1 MTWRCE
7 DPAGRARPD
16 LLAALESW
24 TRAAEI
30 VRTRTVTVERA
41 LAPDGGVCAVK
52 RYRFPSLGRRIEAAF
67 RHTWLAV
74 PKARREMRSLARLR
88 ALGVP
93 AVEPL
98 GCGWRRDG
106 LGFVRD
112 SFLLTRWWPHPD
124 LARRLAAREELPD
137 AAWRALG
144 AALGT
149 LHARGVRHDG
159 LKPRNLLLGPGANGL
174 WEARLLDP
182 ARARFRSAPLGVAAA
197 ARDLA
202 ALHAVLAR
210 TPQGAR
216 EAFDAGYCSPS
227 FLNSAASA
235 GSTSAASPTM
245 P

>member
-1 MTWRCE
+1 VTWRCE
-7 DPAGRARPD
+7 DPGGRARPE

-30 VRTRTVTVERA
+30 VRTRTVTVERT
-41 LAPDGGVCAVK
+41 LAPDGGVCVVK
-52 RYRFPSLGRRIEAAF
+52 RYRFPVLGRRLEAAF

-88 ALGVP
+88 VQGVP

-98 GCGWRRDG
+98 GCGWRRDA

-124 LARRLAAREELPD
+124 LAGLLAAREELPD
-137 AAWRALG
+137 AAWRAVGETLG
-144 AALGT
+144 A
-149 LHARGVRHDG
+149 LHARGVRHGG
-159 LKPRNLLLGPGANGL
+159 LQPRNLLLGPFTDGH

-182 ARARFRSAPLGVAAA
+182 ARARFGSAPLGVAAA

-202 ALHAVLAR
+202 PLRAVLAR
-210 TPQGAR
+210 TPSGAR
-216 EAFDAGYCSPS
+216 DAFDAGYCNPN
-227 FLNSAASA
+227 FFNSAASA
-235 GSTSAASPTM
+235 GSTSAASPTI